1 MIEKV
6 SVKIESSIEDLNA
19 AGMPEGD
26 IERDVTESEGFYR
39 YDGRDIHLSYSEE
52 REGNKL
58 RTEIISVGNSLRVV
72 RSGAVESNMYFSE
85 GESHRSVYTIPP
97 YSFDATVRTRR
108 IRLELDAGGGKID
121 LLYNINIGGA
131 DRSARMKIW
140 ISKPLNQN

>member
-39 YDGRDIHLSYSEE
+39 YDGRDIHLSYS
-52 REGNKL
+52 EGNKL

-140 ISKPLNQN
+140 ISQP